1 MSKLFC
7 DSIESEDIPPVVLPG
22 YEVIIHCKNSA
33 ETMST
38 PQIIEYEIFLHQL
51 GLDFVVEDD
60 FDLVYVAWPFP
71 IVVGWSLMVGNA
83 LA

>member
-1 MSKLFC
+1 
-7 DSIESEDIPPVVLPG
+7 
-22 YEVIIHCKNSA
+22 
-33 ETMST
+33 MST

-71 IVVGWSLMVGNA
+71 IMVDWSFMVGNA